1 VARIVITCWGSYG
14 DVNPALGLARGLKAR
29 GHDAVVAGPGYYRG
43 VVEREGV
50 GFHAIRPDVDPDDHE
65 TVRRIMDLARG
76 TEVILNEIVFPS
88 VRDMYHD
95 LAKAIE
101 GADLLV
107 SHPVVF
113 AGPVLAEERGIAW
126 LSLVLAPMSFFSS
139 HDLPVFPPAPWMK
152 NLERVPGAGRALVS
166 GVKRFTRGWT
176 EPVRRL
182 RADLGLPPGGDPIY
196 EGQFSPFGTL
206 ALFPRPLATPQP
218 DWPARTTVAGAV
230 FFDRPGGAA
239 LPDDVARFL
248 DDGPAP
254 IVFTL
259 GTSAVSA
266 AGRFYHE
273 SAEAARRMGARAI
286 LLVGRDPR
294 NQPSG
299 ALPKG
304 VIAAEYAPHSEV
316 FPRAAAV
323 VHQGGAGTLAQ
334 AMRAGRPMLV
344 VPWAHDQ
351 PDNAYRVTKLGG
363 ARTLYPKRYRAAI
376 VEKHLRALLED
387 PSYAARAAE
396 VGRDVRAE
404 DGVATACEVIERTL
418 AAR

>member
-1 VARIVITCWGSYG
+1 MARIVITCWGSYG
-14 DVNPALGLARGLKAR
+14 DLNPAVGLARGLKAR
-29 GHDAVVAGPGYYRG
+29 GHDAVVAAPGYYRG

-65 TVRRIMDLARG
+65 MVRRIMDVARG
-76 TEVILNEIVFPS
+76 PEVILGEIVFPS
-88 VRDMYHD
+88 VRDMYDD
-95 LAKAIE
+95 LSRAAE

-107 SHPVVF
+107 SHPVTF
-113 AGPVLAEERGIAW
+113 AAPVLAEERGLPW
-126 LSLVLAPMSFFSS
+126 LSMVLAPMSFFST
-139 HDLPVFPPAPWMK
+139 HDLPIFPPTPWMK
-152 NLERVPGAGRALVS
+152 PLERIPGAGRALVS
-166 GVKRFTRGWT
+166 AVRRFTRGWT
-176 EPVRRL
+176 APVARL
-182 RADLGLPPGGDPIY
+182 RADLGLKPGGDPIY

-206 ALFPRPLATPQP
+206 ALFPRLLAAPQP

-230 FFDRPGGAA
+230 FFDRPGGAMI
-239 LPDDVARFL
+239 PDDVARFL

-266 AGRFYHE
+266 AGRFYEE
-273 SAEAARRMGARAI
+273 SAEAVRRMGARAI

-294 NQPSG
+294 NRIS
-299 ALPKG
+299 ALPHG

-351 PDNAYRVTKLGG
+351 PDNAYRVTKLGA
-363 ARTLYPKRYRAAI
+363 ARTLSPKGYRARA
-376 VEKHLRALLED
+376 VAKNLRALLED

-404 DGVATACEVIERTL
+404 DGVATACEVIERVL
-418 AAR
+418 AGR